1 LRANNLINVLIEND
15 GNSWQ
20 ATSKDLTN
28 WVAWSDSLTNL
39 RQLIS
44 EGVEYCLESTD
55 FTIEEQFDS
64 SIQVEQ

>member
-1 LRANNLINVLIEND
+1 MKIQVLIEND

-28 WVAWSDSLTNL
+28 LVAWSNSLANL
-39 RQLIS
+39 RQLIV

-64 SIQVEQ
+64 SIQVGQ

>member
-1 LRANNLINVLIEND
+1 VKIQVLIEND

-20 ATSKDLTN
+20 ATSKDLAN

-39 RQLIS
+39 RQLIV

-64 SIQVEQ
+64 LIQVGQ

>member
-1 LRANNLINVLIEND
+1 VKIQVLIEND

-20 ATSKDLTN
+20 ATSKDLAN

-39 RQLIS
+39 RQLIV

-55 FTIEEQFDS
+55 FTIEEQFDP
-64 SIQVEQ
+64 SIQVGQ

>member
-1 LRANNLINVLIEND
+1 MKIQVLIEND
-15 GNSWQ
+15 GISWQ

-39 RQLIS
+39 RQLII